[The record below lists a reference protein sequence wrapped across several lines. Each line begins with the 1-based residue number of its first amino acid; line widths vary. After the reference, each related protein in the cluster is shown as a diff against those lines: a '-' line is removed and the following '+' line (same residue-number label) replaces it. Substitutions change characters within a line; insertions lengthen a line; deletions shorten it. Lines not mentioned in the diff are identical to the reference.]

1 MKEITQITS
10 SMEESEKNNAINNN
24 FSALSAGITEREIEL
39 KDLDLLNFQGSI
51 FAESASQDY
60 AKLPLNGALIWQL
73 SSNVSCG
80 FLGETYHSGDYIVK
94 LGNDKPFKIKARKG
108 GYYYPT
114 ISGNTITYQYYE
126 NNENNSSGAPASSY
140 NLTIN
145 SGADGSAAIFC
156 SVAIPQKAAN
166 ETYTFSNEKLGEN
179 FPIIEFFIEN
189 KKVEIDY
196 SLSNVGTSWTISFEN
211 GTPACQMIV
220 R

>member
-24 FSALSAGITEREIEL
+24 FSALSAGIVEREIEL

-114 ISGNTITYQYYE
+114 VSGITITYQYYE

-156 SVAIPQKAAN
+156 SDSILSG
-166 ETYTFSNEKLGEN
+166 TLSYTFSNDKLANN
-179 FPIIEFFIEN
+179 FPMIEFFIEN
-189 KKVEIDY
+189 KKVELDY
-196 SLSNVGTSWTISFEN
+196 SISNSGSIWTVSFEN
-211 GTPACQMIV
+211 SAPACKIIV